1 MGTDDEREVI
11 HGSGMAQHTL
21 STRVI
26 QTVAEREGVAPTDL
40 PPLYDAIDP
49 EALDSI
55 FTAGQGHLVFPYYGY
70 RITVSGDGRLDV
82 DDSDDA

>member
-1 MGTDDEREVI
+1 MTIEKSDTVVE
-11 HGSGMAQHTL
+11 SL

-26 QTVAEREGVAPTDL
+26 ETVAEREGVAPTNL
-40 PPLYDAIDP
+40 PPLYEVIEP

-55 FTAGQGHLVFPYYGY
+55 FTAGRGHLVFPYYGY
-70 RITVSGDGRLDV
+70 KITVSGDGRLEV